1 MDKALKLYEKELY
14 KIWRGRL
21 FDPQIFTN
29 SGEKIEV
36 IYPGDLNDSASG
48 PDFKN
53 ARIKIGNIT
62 YVGDVE
68 IDKDYNDWKHHGHNI
83 DKKYNSVILHISF
96 INKYNQEY
104 VYNKEGRRIPS
115 VCIANFMD
123 QQDVKKI
130 NEKIESAYKE
140 LSYQLRCIEL
150 NNEIDYSTKER
161 FLAELG
167 VKRFDK
173 KCNRIFNRLKELKF
187 LEEMKIKE
195 PEIGYELTE
204 EFNNKRF
211 KNDEFQEPILWQQL
225 LYEFIFEALGY
236 SKNKNIMLKLAR
248 SVPLTFLGKLGN
260 DDDFKYRA
268 EAALFGIAGLLP
280 NGGSEKTEE
289 NEYIQTL
296 KDNWENIKKIYDGKI
311 FDKSHWHFFRLR
323 PGNFPTIR
331 IAGGSRLAQNI
342 LHKDL
347 IPRMVKK
354 ITEIRKIPVL
364 IKSLKSML
372 TIRAEGY
379 WKNHY
384 LFDGELNGEIK
395 FLIGYGRVDE
405 IMVNIILPFFSVYFN
420 IFHEYALARKVFKIY
435 TKYTQRNENKIIR
448 EIAENIDVTNII
460 HRSLYVQGMI
470 ELFRSFCSKN
480 RCIECKIGNQVFN

>member
-14 KIWRGRL
+14 KIWRGGL
-21 FDPQIFTN
+21 FNPPIFTN

-36 IYPGDLNDSASG
+36 IHPGTLNDSSSG

-83 DKKYNSVILHISF
+83 DKKYNSVILHITF
-96 INKYNQEY
+96 KNKYNQEY

-115 VCIANFMD
+115 ICIANFMSD
-123 QQDVKKI
+123 EEIKKI
-130 NEKIESAYKE
+130 NEEIETAYKE
-140 LSYQLRCIEL
+140 LSYQLRCIEF
-150 NNEIDYSTKER
+150 NREISYTTKER

-173 KCNRIFNRLKELKF
+173 KCKRIFARLKELKF
-187 LEEMKIKE
+187 LEELKIKE

-211 KNDEFQEPILWQQL
+211 KDEEFKNPRLWQQV

-248 SVPLTFLGKLGN
+248 SVSLNFLEKLGN
-260 DDDFKYRA
+260 DKDFIYRA
-268 EAALFGIAGLLP
+268 EAALFGVAGLLSD
-280 NGGSEKTEE
+280 GE
-289 NEYIQTL
+289 NVDTKNDYL
-296 KDNWENIKKIYDGKI
+296 NLLRSNWENISRIYDGKI
-311 FDKSHWHFFRLR
+311 LDKSHWHFFRLR
-323 PGNFPTIR
+323 PNNFPTIR
-331 IAGGSRLAQNI
+331 IAGGSRLAREI
-342 LHKDL
+342 LYNNL
-347 IPRMVKK
+347 IDNMIKK
-354 ITEIRKIPVL
+354 ITEIRKINVL

-372 TIRAEGY
+372 LIKSDGY
-379 WKNHY
+379 WQNHY
-384 LFDGELNGEIK
+384 LFDGNSNGTIK
-395 FLIGYGRVDE
+395 YLIGFNRIDE
-405 IMVNIILPFFSVYFN
+405 IMINIILPFFSVYFN
-420 IFHEYALARKVFKIY
+420 VFHQNELARKVYRIF
-435 TKYTQRNENKIIR
+435 TKYNQKNENKIIR

-470 ELFRSFCSKN
+470 ELFRSYCSKN
-480 RCIECKIGNQVFN
+480 RCLECKFGKQVFN